1 MIILHIILV
10 LLLSN
15 NYKIN
20 AQLLDKII
28 RIGKENCRFTKMSK
42 YSNGDMI
49 VSSYINPGDSLYPYC
64 YGLKENG
71 RPLFNIDNE
80 ETPIYNFNVQN
91 FYYINYDNG
100 ESGIIKMVNSN
111 EEYLI
116 NFCRLDLFT
125 ELYDFENNNIIFK
138 ETRALFTNSYISY
151 LLYSIRGSLIS
162 LKETNNYLFAGI
174 FVPFNNWMGPY
185 YSIDKTYL
193 ILYSLSF
200 NNKNSLSSDN
210 SLIQKISE
218 KIEVFGNMISCFQS
232 KTKHIYC
239 FYILSINNKQYKII
253 DYDENL
259 AKKSEYAIINTQ
271 IIDENIFFKCIHY
284 DKEIGIYIYFN
295 KIDNQGPYPI
305 ISFKE
310 KKDGKIEGY
319 KTLNEIRLN
328 SYIFNTSLYLNDF
341 IELSS
346 DYFCLASVSN
356 NKEILYIV
364 ILNLFEETKIKIRYY
379 IIETFEY
386 HNYKF
391 FLDLR
396 LNMFKESLAMTSSY
410 CNQTRCGDSDI
421 HYSSLIIFSYPNS
434 TDVNKDITEEIFN
447 ENKILE
453 DLVFNFNF
461 NNYISIENNIFGLI
475 YSVINIQSIQNC
487 EKVNLISSHN
497 NVITIGYNLSNL
509 EYINATFNGYDL
521 FDCKIGYIYKV
532 TEPDFEEFEKYSAL
546 KDAQYGDD
554 QDIFN
559 DNKKIYS
566 GKLSYYNIYLKA
578 HLTKDCS
585 EDCLLCYESTDDTNL
600 SNKNC
605 LVKNCEYTI
614 ELDENNQ
621 PFKKCLEITQAP
633 TEPPTEPLTEPPT
646 EHPTE
651 VPSEAP
657 SETDKRTENEKGEE
671 TENVDKSTDKPL
683 KAIDCIKEENEDCS
697 HITVKNDEYQELED
711 QVRNKVLNTTT
722 YQGEKKVFK
731 TANVIIQVSRYDDQE
746 DDEEQSNI
754 DLGNCEQI
762 LKTKHSIPDDESLI
776 IIKSDIKSNNSYSTY
791 VQYKIFHP
799 ESLQPLDLSD
809 CSEEQISISSYVNIT
824 AGTKYLCNNFSES
837 GHDLFNK
844 KDSFYNDICVTYTTK
859 NGTDMSLSDRQ
870 HVIEDTG
877 SSNFCQVGCSLQS
890 FNCTTQ
896 KAKCDCNVKETKIIT
911 NLNDLEFNA
920 DLIINLFGGFKY
932 SNYLVMKC
940 YKLLMDFKLIQKNIG
955 FIFMTIIFISLLV
968 LFFIYICIGRRKIEY
983 YIQTILKNRTIYI
996 NNKKT
1001 MRPTKKGENFKQKS
1015 KEGNNKSL
1023 TNKKG
1028 KINIQK
1034 NNKKNTISENGRKQ
1048 PVEEN
1053 NPPIKKGDLV
1063 KSKSKASQFPDSS
1076 SSLKNMS
1083 KSNDE
1088 SNKNNIKNLN
1098 INIIPINNITYSKK
1112 KKLQNLTKIPKE
1124 ENNNIKNNNKKDKG
1138 KVIKDKKGLNSDINI
1153 YNKLKYSKKSKS
1165 IKEKNLLLKK
1175 NKKEKT
1181 ILHSDYINYQTLNI
1195 QELNNLQYNEA
1206 ILVDK
1211 RSFFQYYFALIRK
1224 KQIIIFTFVPIEDY
1238 NLVSIKISLFL
1249 LSFSLYMTV
1258 NALFFTDYTMHQI
1271 YTNNGKMNLLQHIPQ
1286 IIYSSLISSFINT
1299 ILKQLSLSENSIL
1312 SIKQTKLLKTAYK
1325 RSKEVKSYLYLK
1337 LIVYFIV
1344 SFSLTLFFWYYISC
1358 FCAVYTNTQIIL
1370 IKDSLISFGVSML
1383 YPFGTNLLPGLFRIS
1398 ALRAQKKDKICIY
1411 KLSQLL
1417 SLI

>member
-10 LLLSN
+10 LLIIKN
-15 NYKIN
+15 NKIN

-28 RIGKENCRFTKMSK
+28 RIGKENCRFAKMSK

-49 VSSYINPGDSLYPYC
+49 ITSYINPGDSLYPYC

-71 RPLFNIDNE
+71 RPLFNTDNK
-80 ETPIYNFNVQN
+80 ETLIYNFNLPYFN
-91 FYYINYDNG
+91 SIEYDNG
-100 ESGIIKMVNSN
+100 ETGIIKIVNSN

-116 NFCRLDLFT
+116 SFCRLDLFT
-125 ELYDFENNNIIFK
+125 ELYDFENNDIIYNH
-138 ETRALFTNSYISY
+138 TYLLFSNSYVSY

-162 LKETNNYLFAGI
+162 LKETNNYLLAGI
-174 FVPFNNWMGPY
+174 FAPFSTNWMGGY
-185 YSIDKTYL
+185 YLNDKTYL

-210 SLIQKISE
+210 SLIQKNSE

-232 KTKHIYC
+232 ETKHIYC

-259 AKKSEYAIINTQ
+259 AKKSENAVINTQ
-271 IIDENIFFKCIHY
+271 IIDEDIFFKCIYY

-295 KIDNQGPYPI
+295 KIDNKGPYPI

-310 KKDGKIEGY
+310 KKDAKIEGY

-341 IELSS
+341 IELSTN
-346 DYFCLASVSN
+346 YFCLASVSN

-379 IIETFEY
+379 IIKTFEY

-410 CNQTRCGDSDI
+410 CNRTQCGDSDT

-434 TDVNKDITEEIFN
+434 TDVSKDITEEIFN
-447 ENKILE
+447 ENKIIE
-453 DLVFNFNF
+453 DLVFNLNF
-461 NNYISIENNIFGLI
+461 TNYISIENNIFGLV
-475 YSVINIQSIQNC
+475 YSAINIQSIEDC
-487 EKVNLISSHN
+487 EKVNLISSYN
-497 NVITIGYNLSNL
+497 NVITIGVNLSNL
-509 EYINATFNGYDL
+509 ENIIATFNSYDL

-532 TEPDFEEFEKYSAL
+532 TEPDFEEFEKYSAV

-578 HLTKDCS
+578 HLTKECS
-585 EDCLLCYESTDDTNL
+585 EDCLLCYKGTKNENIP
-600 SNKNC
+600 NKNC
-605 LVKNCEYTI
+605 LVYNCQYTI

-633 TEPPTEPLTEPPT
+633 TKPPI
-646 EHPTE
+646 E
-651 VPSEAP
+651 VPT
-657 SETDKRTENEKGEE
+657 ETDKRTENKKEEE
-671 TENVDKSTDKPL
+671 TENADKSTDKPL
-683 KAIDCIKEENEDCS
+683 NAIDCIKEEKVDCS
-697 HITVKNDEYQELED
+697 HITVKNDEYQELEE

-722 YQGEKKVFK
+722 YQKEKKIFK
-731 TANVIIQVSRYDDQE
+731 TENVIIQVSRYDDQ
-746 DDEEQSNI
+746 DDNEEQSNI
-754 DLGNCEQI
+754 DLGKCEQI
-762 LKTKHSIPDDESLI
+762 LKAKHSIPDDESLI

-799 ESLQPLDLSD
+799 ESLEPLNLSL

-824 AGTKYLCNNFSES
+824 AETKYLCNNLSES

-844 KDSFYNDICVTYTTK
+844 KDSFYNDICVTYTTQ
-859 NGTDMSLSDRQ
+859 NGTDMSMSDRQ

-890 FNCTTQ
+890 FNCTTL

-911 NLNDLEFNA
+911 DLNDLEFNA
-920 DLIINLFGGFKY
+920 ELIINLFGGFKY

-955 FIFMTIIFISLLV
+955 FIFMTIIFISLLI

-983 YIQTILKNRTIYI
+983 YIQAILKNRTIYI
-996 NNKKT
+996 NNRKT
-1001 MRPTKKGENFKQKS
+1001 MRPNKKEVNFKQKK
-1015 KEGNNKSL
+1015 KEGNNKSV

-1034 NNKKNTISENGRKQ
+1034 NNKKNTISESGKNQ
-1048 PVEEN
+1048 PVGKN
-1053 NPPIKKGDLV
+1053 NPPIKKENLD
-1063 KSKSKASQFPDSS
+1063 KSKSKTTKLPGSS

-1083 KSNDE
+1083 KSNE
-1088 SNKNNIKNLN
+1088 ELNKNNINNLN

-1112 KKLQNLTKIPKE
+1112 KKLQNLTKNSKE
-1124 ENNNIKNNNKKDKG
+1124 ENNCVKNNKKDKG
-1138 KVIKDKKGLNSDINI
+1138 EINKDKKGLSSDINI
-1153 YNKLKYSKKSKS
+1153 YNKSKYSKKSKN
-1165 IKEKNLLLKK
+1165 IKEKNLFLKK
-1175 NKKEKT
+1175 NKKQKT

-1211 RSFFQYYFALIRK
+1211 RSYFQYYFALIRK
-1224 KQIIIFTFVPIEDY
+1224 KQIIIFTFVPIDDY

-1258 NALFFTDYTMHQI
+1258 NALFFTDYTMHLI
-1271 YTNNGKMNLLQHIPQ
+1271 YTNNGKMNLLHHIPQ
-1286 IIYSSLISSFINT
+1286 IIYSSLISSVINT
-1299 ILKQLSLSENSIL
+1299 ILKQLSLSENNIL

-1325 RSKEVKSYLYLK
+1325 RSKEVKSYLYSK

-1383 YPFGTNLLPGLFRIS
+1383 YPFGINLLPGLFRIP
-1398 ALRAQKKDKICIY
+1398 ALRAKKKDKVCIY